1 MDHAVFDFINQQ
13 LANPFLDALLPWY
26 RDKRFW
32 VPLYVVLAV
41 LIWRAYGTRRTL
53 YLLLCLGLVIAVAD
67 QVAASLL
74 KPWVGR
80 LRPCA
85 EPSVADH
92 MRTLVSCGGKYGFPS
107 NHATNHFA
115 VATVL
120 SLTCVRRRRWQWVL
134 FAWAL
139 SICFAQVY
147 VGKHY
152 PGDILGGACLGTAVA
167 ILGVVLYRRAAG
179 PEAIGVADE
188 KGHN

>member
-1 MDHAVFDFINQQ
+1 M
-13 LANPFLDALLPWY
+13 PWY

-32 VPLYVVLAV
+32 IPLYLLLAV
-41 LIWRAYGTRRTL
+41 LMWRAHGIRRTL
-53 YLLLCLGLVIAVAD
+53 YLVLCLGIVIAVAD
-67 QVAASLL
+67 QVAASVL

-92 MRTLVSCGGKYGFPS
+92 VRMLVSCGGKYGFPS

-120 SLTCVRRRRWQWVL
+120 SLTFVRRARWRWL
-134 FAWAL
+134 LYLWAL

-152 PGDILGGACLGTAVA
+152 PGDTLAGACLGAAVA
-167 ILGVVLYRRAAG
+167 IVGVLIYHRVAAG
-179 PEAIGVADE
+179 EAIG
-188 KGHN
+188 